1 MPTTADK
8 SIESTRG
15 DLGRG
20 VYGLGELRAFL
31 ALTGGPE
38 DAENTLLWLT
48 TSLNP
53 VEHRAKRADYS
64 FSDLIS
70 LFVVRELLRRG
81 VRPGAIQRAEDYLR
95 RKWKTDRPFLSES
108 IQTDGKRI
116 YVDGEVIPTGDQGGD
131 IMVLPEQLEAADLHG
146 QQVLREPVKERLA
159 YVQYDDGVARAWS
172 PVPGVRIDPRV
183 QFGDPVLDGTRVP
196 TEAVA
201 VIAASRGVEAAATDL
216 AISIQAAQTA
226 VEFEQRLAGVA

>member
-31 ALTGGPE
+31 ALSGEPE

-48 TSLNP
+48 TTLNP
-53 VEHRAKRADYS
+53 VQHRAKRADYS

-81 VRPGAIQRAEDYLR
+81 VRPGAIRRAEDYLR
-95 RKWKTDRPFLSES
+95 QKWKTDRPFLSES

-116 YVDGEVIPTGDQGGD
+116 YVDGEPLPTEAEGDQA
-131 IMVLPEQLEAADLHG
+131 LPEQLEAADLHG

-159 YVQYDDGVARAWS
+159 YVQYDDGLARAWS
-172 PVPGVRIDPRV
+172 PAAGVRVDPRI
-183 QFGDPVLDGTRVP
+183 QFGDPVIDGTRVP

-201 VIAASRGVEAAATDL
+201 AIAASRGVEAAATDL

-226 VEFEQRLAGVA
+226 VAFEQSLAGVV